1 MHRRMVWW
9 LLGFGDGVVVEEPAG
24 LRQEMAQT
32 AAKMAQAY
40 A

>member
-1 MHRRMVWW
+1 
-9 LLGFGDGVVVEEPAG
+9 VVVEEPAA
-24 LRQEMAQT
+24 LRQELART